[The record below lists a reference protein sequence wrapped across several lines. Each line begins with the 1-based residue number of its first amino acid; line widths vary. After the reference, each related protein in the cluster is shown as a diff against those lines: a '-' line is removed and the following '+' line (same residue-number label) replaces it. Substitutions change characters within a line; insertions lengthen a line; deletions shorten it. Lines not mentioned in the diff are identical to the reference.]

1 VEKDVVSF
9 YGLGSFYLDFNGAVV
24 DGSDWVSRRALYL
37 LMYLAVQRD
46 KTANSEELIEVFWPE
61 SDPEDA
67 KSKLYNTVYLLRK
80 SLEKDGLPKDFIESV
95 SGGYEINSSY
105 ETWSDWSYFEENV
118 KNLLLDGNDEIC
130 VLEVEN
136 LFLLYRGDFF
146 PALKYEGWT
155 EVYRE
160 KLREYYLNLIEILTE
175 KLYEKQRYRD
185 TVNYLHKGIEYDPYR
200 ENFYLLYIKAL
211 VKLGRIAEA
220 INSYKKCEKIL
231 KEELDV
237 LPGQE
242 LKEEYH
248 RIKLS
253 RDISGRIKES
263 MDDNLLI
270 KEGAM
275 RCDLDVFRKVYELEL
290 RQVKRI
296 NKSFTLITINFEDVK
311 LNVSFEEIVNKISKS
326 LRLGD
331 VVSNVNKKI
340 HVILHNMS
348 LVDSGI
354 IMRRFYELCDELQ
367 LDKKPEIEI
376 KEIK

>member
-1 VEKDVVSF
+1 
-9 YGLGSFYLDFNGAVV
+9 
-24 DGSDWVSRRALYL
+24 
-37 LMYLAVQRD
+37 MYLAVQRD
-46 KTANSEELIEVFWPE
+46 KSANSEELMEVFWPE

-80 SLEKDGLPKDFIESV
+80 SLDKDGLPKNFIESV

-105 ETWSDWSYFEENV
+105 ESWCDWSYFEERV
-118 KNLLLDGNDEIC
+118 KKLLLNGKDEIS
-130 VLEVEN
+130 VLEMEN
-136 LFLLYRGDFF
+136 LFLLYRGDFL
-146 PALKYEGWT
+146 PAVKYESWT

-175 KLYEKQRYRD
+175 KLYENQRYRD

-275 RCDLDVFRKVYELEL
+275 RCDLDVFKKIYELEL

-296 NKSFTLITINFEDVK
+296 DKSFTLITINFEDIK
-311 LNVSFEEIVNKISKS
+311 LAVPFEEVVNKISRT
-326 LRLGD
+326 LRSGD
-331 VVSNVNKKI
+331 AVSSVNKKI
-340 HVILHNMS
+340 HVILHAMS
-348 LVDSGI
+348 LIDSGI
-354 IMRRFYELCDELQ
+354 IMRRFYELCDELE
-367 LDKKPEIEI
+367 LENKPEIEI

>member
-1 VEKDVVSF
+1 MEKDVVSF

>member
-1 VEKDVVSF
+1 MERNVVSF
-9 YGLGSFYLDFNGAVV
+9 YGLGSFYLNFNGAVV

-37 LMYLAVQRD
+37 LMYLAVQKG
-46 KTANSEELIEVFWPE
+46 KTASSEELIEVFWPE

-80 SLEKDGLPKDFIESV
+80 SLEKGGLPKDFIESV

-118 KNLLLDGNDEIC
+118 KKLLLDGNDEIY
-130 VLEVEN
+130 VLEMEN

-253 RDISGRIKES
+253 RDISGRIKET

-275 RCDLDVFRKVYELEL
+275 LCDLDVFKKIYELEL

-296 NKSFTLITINFEDVK
+296 NKSFTLITINFEDIK
-311 LNVSFEEIVNKISKS
+311 LAVSFEEVVNKISRS
-326 LRLGD
+326 LRSGD
-331 VVSNVNKKI
+331 VVSQVNRKI
-340 HVILHNMS
+340 LVILHAMR
-348 LVDSGI
+348 LIDSGI
-354 IMRRFYELCDELQ
+354 IMRRFYELCDELE
-367 LDKKPEIEI
+367 LENKPEIEI

>member
-1 VEKDVVSF
+1 MERNVVSF

-80 SLEKDGLPKDFIESV
+80 SLDKDGLPKDFIESV

-105 ETWSDWSYFEENV
+105 ETWSDWSYFEERV
-118 KNLLLDGNDEIC
+118 KKLLLNGKDEIS
-130 VLEVEN
+130 VLEMEN
-136 LFLLYRGDFF
+136 LFLLYRGDFL
-146 PALKYEGWT
+146 PAVKYEAWT

-275 RCDLDVFRKVYELEL
+275 RCDLDVFRKIYELEL

-296 NKSFTLITINFEDVK
+296 DKSFTLITINFEDVK

-354 IMRRFYELCDELQ
+354 IMRRFYELCDELK

>member
-1 VEKDVVSF
+1 VERDVVSF

-231 KEELDV
+231 KDELNV

>member
-1 VEKDVVSF
+1 MERDVVSF

-231 KEELDV
+231 KDELNV